1 MYQSIILI
9 DIIFFYVQLT
19 VHVNLSLERIMDVIP
34 YTKARATLA
43 KTMEQVCDDHTPITI
58 TRRNKPAVVMVSLE
72 DYQAMDETAYL
83 LRSPKNA
90 VLLVDSVAEL
100 ESGGGINKELLE

>member
-1 MYQSIILI
+1 MI
-9 DIIFFYVQLT
+9 
-19 VHVNLSLERIMDVIP
+19 
-34 YTKARATLA
+34 
-43 KTMEQVCDDHTPITI
+43 HTPITI

>member
-1 MYQSIILI
+1 
-9 DIIFFYVQLT
+9 
-19 VHVNLSLERIMDVIP
+19 
-34 YTKARATLA
+34 
-43 KTMEQVCDDHTPITI
+43 
-58 TRRNKPAVVMVSLE
+58 MVSLE